1 MTSGQNHAGFQAAVI
16 IAFLLIAVL
25 RSGLLATSF
34 PRLLHAQEQSD
45 RRPFALVIS
54 ESVR

>member
-34 PRLLHAQEQSD
+34 PRLLHAQQQSD
-45 RRPFALVIS
+45 RRPSALVIS